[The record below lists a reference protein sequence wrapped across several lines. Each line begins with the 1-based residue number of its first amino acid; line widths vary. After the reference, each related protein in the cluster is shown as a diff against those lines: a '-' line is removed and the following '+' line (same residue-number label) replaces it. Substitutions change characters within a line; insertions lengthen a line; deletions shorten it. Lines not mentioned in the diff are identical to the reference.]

1 MILKTFTYRGVR
13 NLGHRTLSSIKFSAT
28 GCTVLVGSLT
38 LNCDLC
44 DLNVYIG
51 LCLFNL
57 LVRFVSSRLQQ
68 FQIRLKVAQGLQPIL
83 SEGNPGH

>member
-1 MILKTFTYRGVR
+1 MEPYHQENFQQ
-13 NLGHRTLSSIKFSAT
+13 
-28 GCTVLVGSLT
+28 LVGSLT

-44 DLNVYIG
+44 DLNVCIG

-68 FQIRLKVAQGLQPIL
+68 FQIRLKVAQGLQPLL
-83 SEGNPGH
+83 SEGNPDPYRSPEQSAGDFYTFRVS